1 MFDSLNYLPN
11 LTLGMEAVG
20 KANGVIEAAI
30 CYTGDIADPSRS
42 KYDLDYYIKLTDEL
56 VKAGAHILCIK
67 DMAGLLKP
75 QSAKILIGNVQLFV
89 KLIFILYARWRF
101 KLFVYKQNSLRSQFA
116 KKSNFYRFS
125 TLIFNYHC
133 SLRSQKSSFYG
144 I

>member
-1 MFDSLNYLPN
+1 
-11 LTLGMEAVG
+11 MEAVG
-20 KANGVIEAAI
+20 KANGVIEATI

-89 KLIFILYARWRF
+89 NLIFILYARWRF
-101 KLFVYKQNSLRSQFA
+101 KIACLQTKLASLA
-116 KKSNFYRFS
+116 
-125 TLIFNYHC
+125 
-133 SLRSQKSSFYG
+133 
-144 I
+144 

>member
-1 MFDSLNYLPN
+1 
-11 LTLGMEAVG
+11 MEAVG

-89 KLIFILYARWRF
+89 NLIFILYSRWRF
-101 KLFVYKQNSLRSQFA
+101 KIACLQTKLASLAIR
-116 KKSNFYRFS
+116 R
-125 TLIFNYHC
+125 
-133 SLRSQKSSFYG
+133 KSSFYRFLNASTKSSRSY
-144 I
+144 